1 MPFQETRK
9 IIMDFIASIVALIT
23 SLIVAFFLSKLTRF
37 SFISERDSRLDTLD
51 GLRGF
56 LAIFV
61 FFHHYVI
68 TYYWKTTDQWIRPP
82 EDYYH
87 NYGKVGVALFFMITG
102 FLFLSKILT
111 LRRSIDW
118 LKVYESRFYRI
129 MPLYIFVLLAI
140 SLVVFANTEYQLVSS
155 ISELTEQYVRWFFF
169 IGNRINEFAD
179 TRTIIAGVDWTLK
192 YEWLFY
198 LLLPVIASIVLSK
211 FRIFSIVLLLTIL
224 YLYIKPIPM
233 PLFSTQYFILF
244 ALGGLIAL
252 AVKMIEIPNK
262 IVDSRLASSLSSVLL
277 LGLIFYP
284 NTMDIVHHLMMFL
297 FFFLVVFG
305 NSIFGIL
312 RLNASRIL
320 GEVSYSIYLLHG
332 LILYLLF
339 TQFNLYDIKEIK
351 PEYYVLLMPVV
362 AVLVVLVS
370 SVTFLLIERPFIKFG
385 QKYHTTNFTRR
396 QIQMFKAHRSRSNNI
411 KHK

>member
-1 MPFQETRK
+1 
-9 IIMDFIASIVALIT
+9 MDI
-23 SLIVAFFLSKLTRF
+23 
-37 SFISERDSRLDTLD
+37 
-51 GLRGF
+51 
-56 LAIFV
+56 
-61 FFHHYVI
+61 
-68 TYYWKTTDQWIRPP
+68 
-82 EDYYH
+82 
-87 NYGKVGVALFFMITG
+87 
-102 FLFLSKILT
+102 LFLSKILT

-155 ISELTEQYVRWFFF
+155 ISELTEQYIRWLFF

-211 FRIFSIVLLLTIL
+211 FRIFSIFLLLTIL

-252 AVKMIEIPNK
+252 AVKVIEIPNK

-351 PEYYVLLMPVV
+351 PKYYVLLMPVV
-362 AVLVVLVS
+362 AVLVLLVS
-370 SVTFLLIERPFIKFG
+370 SVTFLSIERPFIKFG
-385 QKYHTTNFTRR
+385 QKYHITNFTRR
-396 QIQMFKAHRSRSNNI
+396 QIHMFKAHRSRSNNI

>member
-140 SLVVFANTEYQLVSS
+140 TCV
-155 ISELTEQYVRWFFF
+155 
-169 IGNRINEFAD
+169 
-179 TRTIIAGVDWTLK
+179 
-192 YEWLFY
+192 
-198 LLLPVIASIVLSK
+198 
-211 FRIFSIVLLLTIL
+211 
-224 YLYIKPIPM
+224 
-233 PLFSTQYFILF
+233 
-244 ALGGLIAL
+244 
-252 AVKMIEIPNK
+252 
-262 IVDSRLASSLSSVLL
+262 
-277 LGLIFYP
+277 
-284 NTMDIVHHLMMFL
+284 
-297 FFFLVVFG
+297 
-305 NSIFGIL
+305 
-312 RLNASRIL
+312 
-320 GEVSYSIYLLHG
+320 
-332 LILYLLF
+332 
-339 TQFNLYDIKEIK
+339 
-351 PEYYVLLMPVV
+351 
-362 AVLVVLVS
+362 
-370 SVTFLLIERPFIKFG
+370 
-385 QKYHTTNFTRR
+385 
-396 QIQMFKAHRSRSNNI
+396 RSRETT
-411 KHK
+411 